1 MCDEEG
7 EELSTINIMNSQT
20 TSSDANTPGAV
31 IIVRVAV
38 GSSNPCKVES
48 VRRAFTEV
56 FNAAA
61 AARTTTTARRE
72 VQIVISTYNV
82 SSGKIW
88 ERGGISITTCW
99 LKIAHILFFISFC
112 KYTKVYQ
119 SNQLEIRRQDVV
131 Q

>member
-7 EELSTINIMNSQT
+7 EELITINIMNSQT
-20 TSSDANTPGAV
+20 TSSDSNTPGAV
-31 IIVRVAV
+31 IVVHVAV
-38 GSSNPCKVES
+38 GSTNPCKVES

-56 FNAAA
+56 FNAAAA

-88 ERGGISITTCW
+88 E
-99 LKIAHILFFISFC
+99 
-112 KYTKVYQ
+112 
-119 SNQLEIRRQDVV
+119 
-131 Q
+131 

>member
-1 MCDEEG
+1 LVEV
-7 EELSTINIMNSQT
+7 ELITINNIMNSQT
-20 TSSDANTPGAV
+20 TSSDSNTPGAV
-31 IIVRVAV
+31 IVVHVAV
-38 GSSNPCKVES
+38 GSTNPCKVES

-88 ERGGISITTCW
+88 E
-99 LKIAHILFFISFC
+99 
-112 KYTKVYQ
+112 
-119 SNQLEIRRQDVV
+119 
-131 Q
+131 